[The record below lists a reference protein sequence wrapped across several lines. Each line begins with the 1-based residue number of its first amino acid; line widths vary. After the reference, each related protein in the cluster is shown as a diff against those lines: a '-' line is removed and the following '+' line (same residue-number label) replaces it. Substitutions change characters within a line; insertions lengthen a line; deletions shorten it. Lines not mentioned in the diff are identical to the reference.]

1 VSEPAEKKRVV
12 VSGASGFL
20 GKAIVTHL
28 RDAGYDVLR
37 LVRGAAVG
45 DGESS
50 WDATSGTI
58 DKAALQGAHAFIN
71 LSGESIGGSRWS
83 EKTKREI
90 LQSRTRST
98 GLLAETIASMS
109 PKPACFLCASAIGF
123 YGPDRGEEELTELSS
138 QGRGF
143 LADVCSAWEDATL
156 PAKNA
161 GVRTANLRFGVILG
175 KDGGALA
182 KMLPVFRLGLG
193 ARIGNGRQI
202 MSWIGLHDAARAV
215 LYVLEN
221 KDIDGPVNVVAPRPV
236 TNSEFTD
243 RLAKALGKGTGVPV
257 PAFVLKTALG
267 EMAKETI
274 LSSQRAVPQKL
285 TDAGFE
291 FSHSGLLGA
300 LKNELGGSETPT
312 SSSDRR

>member
-1 VSEPAEKKRVV
+1 MSDLSEKKRVV

-20 GKAIVTHL
+20 GKAIVTQL
-28 RDAGYDVLR
+28 REAGYDVLR

-45 DGESS
+45 EGESS
-50 WDATSGTI
+50 WDAVSGTI
-58 DKAALQGAHAFIN
+58 DEAALQGAHAFIN

-90 LQSRTRST
+90 LESRTRST
-98 GLLAETIASMS
+98 GLLAATIASMN

-123 YGPDRGEEELTELSS
+123 YGPDRGEEELSETSP

-143 LADVCSAWEDATL
+143 LAEVCRAWEDATL

-221 KDIDGPVNVVAPRPV
+221 EGVDGPVNVVAPRPV

-300 LKNELGGSETPT
+300 LKNELGGSETPV
-312 SSSDRR
+312 SASDRR